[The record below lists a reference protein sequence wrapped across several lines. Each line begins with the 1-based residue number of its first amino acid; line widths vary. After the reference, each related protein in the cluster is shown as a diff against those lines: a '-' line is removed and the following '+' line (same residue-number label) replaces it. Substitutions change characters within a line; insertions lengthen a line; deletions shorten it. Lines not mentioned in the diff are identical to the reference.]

1 MTTRAS
7 VERFLAH
14 ESLALIGA
22 SRGGR
27 SFGNTILKVLTEKGY
42 RVEVVHPHATEVD
55 GRRCFPT
62 LAAVPDPVGGLVL
75 AVPPE
80 PTSALV
86 RAAAERGF
94 RDIWMQQGSESP
106 DAVRFCQ
113 EQGINAIHGECILMF
128 ADPTGVHRFHRWL
141 WGLLGKLPTASPGA
155 TG

>member
-1 MTTRAS
+1 MSDTPASPAERAPAAGS
-7 VERFLAH
+7 PRSASGAGGGGYSEFKRAGG
-14 ESLALIGA
+14 ALY
-22 SRGGR
+22 R
-27 SFGNTILKVLTEKGY
+27 S
-42 RVEVVHPHATEVD
+42 TEVD